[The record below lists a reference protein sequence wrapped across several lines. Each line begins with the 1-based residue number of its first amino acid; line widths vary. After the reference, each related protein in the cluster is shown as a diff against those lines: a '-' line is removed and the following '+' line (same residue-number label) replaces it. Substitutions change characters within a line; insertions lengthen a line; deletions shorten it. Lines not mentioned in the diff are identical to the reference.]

1 MIRKTPEGASIALG
15 AEGARLFAP
24 SAERNRDA
32 IAALVTQ
39 VAPAT
44 GRALEI
50 ASGTGQHIAALAA
63 GCPGLRW
70 HPTDVLPDRLASID
84 AYAADS
90 GLANIAP
97 AQSLDATKPEWG
109 GTIENL
115 QFVFLSNLL
124 HLISSSEVRVLLSE
138 CANALDAKGKFLVY
152 GPFKCDG
159 ALTSPGDQ
167 AFHNSLTAQDPD
179 IGYEDVADVVGWAAA
194 NNLEHL
200 ATHEMPANNL
210 ALLFKKIG

>member
-1 MIRKTPEGASIALG
+1 LIRKTPDGASIALG

-32 IAALVTQ
+32 IATLVSQ
-39 VAPAT
+39 VAPLT

-63 GCPGLRW
+63 SCPGLHW
-70 HPTDVLPDRLASID
+70 YPTDVLPDRLASID

-90 GLANIAP
+90 GLANIAS
-97 AQSLDATKPEWG
+97 ATNLDVTKAGWG
-109 GTIENL
+109 ETFENV

-124 HLISSSEVRVLLSE
+124 HLISSSEVRVFLSE
-138 CANALDAKGKFLVY
+138 CANALETEGKFLVY
-152 GPFKCDG
+152 GPFKRNG
-159 ALTSPGDQ
+159 VLTSPGDQ
-167 AFHNSLTAQDPD
+167 AFHDSLTAQDPD
-179 IGYEDVADVVGWAAA
+179 IGYEDVSDVINWASASK
-194 NNLEHL
+194 LQHL

-210 ALLFKKIG
+210 ALLFTKVG

>member
-63 GCPGLRW
+63 GCPGLHW
-70 HPTDVLPDRLASID
+70 YPTDVLPDRLASID

-90 GLANIAP
+90 GLANIAS
-97 AQSLDATKPEWG
+97 AQSLDATKPGWG
-109 GTIENL
+109 DAIDEM
-115 QFVFLSNLL
+115 QFIFLSNLL
-124 HLISSSEVRVLLSE
+124 HLISSSEVQVLLSE
-138 CANALDAKGKFLVY
+138 CANGLDAEGKLLVY
-152 GPFKCDG
+152 GPFKRKG
-159 ALTSPGDQ
+159 VLTSPGDQ
-167 AFHNSLTAQDPD
+167 AFHDSLTAQDPD
-179 IGYEDVADVVGWAAA
+179 IGYEDVADVIDWASA
-194 NNLEHL
+194 NKLQHL
-200 ATHEMPANNL
+200 ASHEMPANNL
-210 ALLFKKIG
+210 ALLFTKIG